1 MSYKWSWDRAGRVV
15 KTITANKAVISL
27 IVANVLTILV
37 GLGFFRSSDSQI
49 QNMSVELVGTILATV
64 NAIALLIGG
73 ILEARR
79 EPKESNTN

>member
-37 GLGFFRSSDSQI
+37 GLGFFRFSDSQI

-64 NAIALLIGG
+64 NATALVIGG

-79 EPKESNTN
+79 EPKETNTN